1 MGDIE
6 LRTFSL
12 VKRSIAVGVTGLAV
26 LAMTGTAHAAPS
38 QGGAQARA
46 AAPSCVKVKV
56 DKGIISQTAYVTNRC
71 STTKR
76 VKVRWSFA
84 PDSGCNTLKPG
95 QKFKTKRGLA
105 AQFDGVPLC

>member
-6 LRTFSL
+6 LRTLSL
-12 VKRSIAVGVTGLAV
+12 AKRSIAVGATSLAV
-26 LAMTGTAHAAPS
+26 LAMTGTAHAAP
-38 QGGAQARA
+38 AQARA

-56 DKGIISQTAYVTNRC
+56 DKGIISQTAYVTNKC
-71 STTKR
+71 SSTKR